1 MIVFLGND
9 WSGLEE
15 YDVNID
21 TLGEEGDNPRRSEP
35 NQGQGL
41 S

>member
-15 YDVNID
+15 SDVNIYIS
-21 TLGEEGDNPRRSEP
+21 GEEGDNPRRSEP